1 MFLNHVIFHLNSI
14 AQFPSIVGA
23 TLLALARV
31 GYWEEFL
38 LERPCSRRD
47 ACVALVRVAC
57 SHPGRRKRPYAIGD
71 V

>member
-38 LERPCSRRD
+38 LERPCSRRG
-47 ACVALVRVAC
+47 
-57 SHPGRRKRPYAIGD
+57 GRGAEWSGD
-71 V
+71 LTPLHS